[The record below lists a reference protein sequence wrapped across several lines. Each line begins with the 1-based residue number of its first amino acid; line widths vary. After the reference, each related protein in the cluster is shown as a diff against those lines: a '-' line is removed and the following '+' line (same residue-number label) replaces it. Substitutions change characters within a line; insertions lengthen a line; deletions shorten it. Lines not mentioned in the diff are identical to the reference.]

1 MIMGYN
7 FNFLFYTFPRL
18 VNVLQQT
25 CVNSEIRK
33 IKVKVAQSCPIL
45 CDPMDCSLPG
55 SSVRGILQAQIL
67 ECVAVLF
74 SRGSSQPRD
83 WTQVSHI
90 AGRFFSIL
98 SRQRSPRI
106 LEWAAYPF
114 SRKFPDPGVKLGS
127 PELQVNFYQLSYQ
140 GSPIRKIK
148 IFPNVKNW
156 VIGNSVMKKTEPTG
170 PTLKISGSET
180 NDTYQLLNIL

>member
-45 CDPMDCSLPG
+45 CNPMDCSLPG

-83 WTQVSHI
+83 
-90 AGRFFSIL
+90 
-98 SRQRSPRI
+98 
-106 LEWAAYPF
+106 
-114 SRKFPDPGVKLGS
+114 
-127 PELQVNFYQLSYQ
+127 
-140 GSPIRKIK
+140 
-148 IFPNVKNW
+148 
-156 VIGNSVMKKTEPTG
+156 
-170 PTLKISGSET
+170 
-180 NDTYQLLNIL
+180 